1 MKAQIKSDFEKWL
14 IAQMSKDTIGNYL
27 TYDTKKVYFWFEGQ
41 TIKPTDYYVTV
52 QVWAN
57 DTQRIA
63 TKTLY
68 HDGYYKFFIYAN
80 PAIMADKISDYLASL
95 VNEKIID
102 VSGSF
107 RIETGLFNTKQ
118 RGNKFAGMDCFEN
131 ICTLDFQHWEN
142 VAIP

>member
-14 IAQMSKDTIGNYL
+14 ISQMSKDAVGNYL

-41 TIKPTDYYVTV
+41 TIQPSDYKVTV

-57 DTQRIA
+57 DTKRVA
-63 TKTLY
+63 TNALY
-68 HDGYYKFFIYAN
+68 HNGTFKFYIYAN

-95 VNEKIID
+95 LNEKTID
-102 VSGSF
+102 VTGSF

-118 RGNKFAGMDCFEN
+118 RGNKFAGMDYFEN
-131 ICTLDFQHWEN
+131 ICTLDFEHWEH
-142 VAIP
+142 APLP

>member
-27 TYDTKKVYFWFEGQ
+27 TYDGKKVYFWFEGQ
-41 TIKPTDYYVTV
+41 TIKPTEYYMTL
-52 QVWAN
+52 QIWAN
-57 DTQRIA
+57 DTRRIA
-63 TKTLY
+63 TKTIY
-68 HDGYYKFFIYAN
+68 HAGTYRFYIYAN
-80 PAIMADKISDYLASL
+80 PAIMADKIADFLSSI

-102 VSGSF
+102 ITGEF
-107 RIETGLFNTKQ
+107 RIETGILNTFQ
-118 RGNKFAGMDCFEN
+118 RGNKFEGMDYFEN